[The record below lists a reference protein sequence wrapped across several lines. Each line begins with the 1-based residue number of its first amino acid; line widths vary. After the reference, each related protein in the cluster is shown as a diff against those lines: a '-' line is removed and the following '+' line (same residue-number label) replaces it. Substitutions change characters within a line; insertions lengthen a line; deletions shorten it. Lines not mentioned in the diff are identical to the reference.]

1 MARAFWQPATRNP
14 QPATRMNLDAYQPIE
29 NYGIIGNLQ
38 TVALVGMH
46 GSIDFLSFPYFD
58 SPTVFA
64 ALLDHDKGGHFQ
76 IVPLLDQAKQKQL
89 YLLDSNILLT
99 RFLAPE
105 GVAEISDFMPVSWRP
120 AGRGRGKHPDAAR
133 PPRQD
138 GARRDPLPRRVRAA
152 LRLRADRP
160 HGGPDLGKGNHLQR
174 AGRRPTGAAA
184 ALARRARAPRERRR
198 RGRSS
203 PCARARR
210 RRSCWRRSATAS
222 RPPATRSTSSRTPS
236 RTP

>member
-1 MARAFWQPATRNP
+1 MRSEPN
-14 QPATRMNLDAYQPIE
+14 QPIE

-76 IVPLLDQAKQKQL
+76 IVPLLEQAKQKQL

-105 GVAEISDFMPVSWRP
+105 GVAEISDFMPVSV
-120 AGRGRGKHPDAAR
+120 R
-133 PPRQD
+133 PP
-138 GARRDPLPRRVRAA
+138 GAGEEDIPTQLIRRVKTVRGEILYRIVCAPRFQYGQLAHTVTRPQTTRSSSASRAA
-152 LRLRADRP
+152 P
-160 HGGPDLGKGNHLQR
+160 SWCCG
-174 AGRRPTGAAA
+174 
-184 ALARRARAPRERRR
+184 
-198 RGRSS
+198 
-203 PCARARR
+203 CAR
-210 RRSCWRRSATAS
+210 
-222 RPPATRSTSSRTPS
+222 
-236 RTP
+236 